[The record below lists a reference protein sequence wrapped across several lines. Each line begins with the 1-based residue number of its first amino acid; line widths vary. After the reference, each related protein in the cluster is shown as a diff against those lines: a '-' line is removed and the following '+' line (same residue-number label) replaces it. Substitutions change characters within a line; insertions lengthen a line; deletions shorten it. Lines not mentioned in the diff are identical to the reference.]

1 MQTVQFK
8 VDNDYINIVLTI
20 LNNLKNDI
28 VKDISIF
35 REDSVNRNN
44 QNSSF
49 DRDDV
54 LSKFMA
60 IDNGSKYDY
69 KAQEFL
75 KLGGSGCWHGNLE
88 EMRSDRIDYGT
99 DR

>member
-49 DRDDV
+49 PSFPQSWWDTNIRI
-54 LSKFMA
+54 A
-60 IDNGSKYDY
+60 IN
-69 KAQEFL
+69 
-75 KLGGSGCWHGNLE
+75 
-88 EMRSDRIDYGT
+88 
-99 DR
+99 